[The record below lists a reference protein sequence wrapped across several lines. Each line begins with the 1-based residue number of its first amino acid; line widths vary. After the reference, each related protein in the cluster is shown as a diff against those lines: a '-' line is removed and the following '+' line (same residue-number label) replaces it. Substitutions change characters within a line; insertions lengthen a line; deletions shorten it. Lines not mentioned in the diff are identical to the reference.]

1 MPAVPQPTTGDAIA
15 IVGIGGIFA
24 DSESPDR
31 LWSNVVA
38 GRDVTRDVPP
48 GRWIVDP
55 VEVLDP
61 EVGRPDRTYTTRGGF
76 VGPSRFDPSGT
87 RLDPAVVDRLDP
99 AFHLA
104 LIAAAQAWRDARTES
119 VDPRRFGVV
128 FGQIVLPTETASAIT
143 LDVLGRR
150 FEERL
155 GLSPSAPAGF
165 EPRNA
170 FPAGLPAAI
179 VSEAFGLG
187 GVSYTLD
194 AACASS
200 LYALKLAVDELK
212 SGRAD
217 AMLAGGVSRPDA
229 LYTQMGFAQLRAL
242 SPTGRAHPLDHRADG
257 LIVGEGAGIFVLK
270 RLADARRHGDRIY
283 GILAGIGLSNDIA
296 GDMMAPDSE
305 GQLRAMRS
313 AYQRAGWAPTD
324 LDLIEC
330 HATGTPRG
338 DAVEVA
344 SLRTLWGP
352 SGWRAGRCAIGSV
365 KANIGHA
372 LTAAG
377 AAGLIK
383 VLLALKH
390 RTLPPTAN
398 FERPNSALG
407 LDAGPFR
414 VLGEAE
420 PWPERE
426 PGRPRRAALSG
437 FGFGGINA
445 HVLIEEHV
453 PNKGVAVSV
462 PIDRPAPIAV
472 VGIAGQIGTKAGRD
486 AFASLFP
493 EFGNRPSERRLGSL
507 EIPIGRFRIP
517 PRELAEMLPQ
527 QSLMLC
533 VASDAIESAG
543 WDAKLAGRTSV
554 LVGIGLDLNT
564 TNYYLRW
571 SMADRARDW
580 GEGRSIEDIPGWTDE
595 LREAAGPSL
604 SANRT
609 MGSLGGV
616 VASRIARA
624 MRIGGPSFSVS
635 SDETSGIQ
643 ALAIAAE
650 WLRRGEIDAAIV
662 GAIDLASDDR
672 AALAR
677 GALGTDPTAGTDAA
691 FALVVKRLDDAI
703 RDGDTIRAVIREV
716 STAKADRQGLPSE
729 SGAAAGMAE
738 VVRAVVG
745 LADRLEAEDGSPARP
760 WLRNRDEGPRQV
772 RVETPGLGGTSGRV
786 DLEEGPSPTPRL
798 TTTPRRFG
806 LFAIEA
812 DDPQAMLAR
821 IDECREFL
829 QENPRDPIDEL
840 ARSWWRRHPA
850 EPRARLGTAIV
861 AGDIEELKNRLMQV
875 RRSSFDPIG
884 PRGVAFVYPGL
895 GNYFEGMGRELGLLW
910 PEVLDRQ
917 DTESGSLR
925 NQLAPELWWSGR
937 LPDRFD
943 DHRAPVLGQ
952 VAVGSLVTDVLWNLG
967 IRPDAAIG
975 YSMGESAALVSLR
988 AWTDRDELARRL
1000 QSSPLFATEL
1010 SGRFDAARRTWKIPP
1025 DRPVDWVAGI
1035 VSRSDRE
1042 IRAAIEAAKESR
1054 VYILIRNA
1062 PDETVIGGERAAVLK
1077 IVGRLKCGWIE
1088 LPTVSTVHCPIGG
1101 LVESE
1106 YEAMHEIET
1115 SAPPR
1120 ISFYSGV
1127 TGSRYVVDRRSA
1139 ARAIAAQ
1146 AAGTID
1152 FPRTIESAHA
1162 DGVGLFIEVGPGG
1175 SCTRLIGRIL
1185 GDRPHLAVSACRPDR
1200 DAFAGIL
1207 DVVAACLAYRVPV
1220 DLDRIHG
1227 EERRASV
1234 ETKSGPTIRV
1244 EVGPPEFRI
1253 HPLPPRTAPMQED
1266 FEPAMK
1272 TAVRPDLRP
1281 IAAAMLD
1288 ADRARA
1294 EAHHAYLR
1302 VSQGAADLMA
1312 RYLALR
1318 LERSGPVEAS
1328 DRAPEANGEEEAH
1341 DPPEPALFDRKQCL
1355 ELAVGSVASV
1365 FGPEFEEV
1373 DRLPTR
1379 VRLPDEPLMFVDRIV
1394 TIEGEPRSM
1403 SSGRIVTEHDIRPGA
1418 WYLDGNRV
1426 APCVAMEAGQADLVL
1441 SGYLG
1446 VDFVTRGR
1454 SLYRLLD
1461 ANVTFHR
1468 SLPVVG
1474 QTMRYDIRITQFF
1487 RQGTTVLFRFEYD
1500 ATVGGEPLITMRDG
1514 CAGFFTEEELAAGK
1528 GVAPSRLEARRRE
1541 QVAVNRE
1548 IDLVP
1553 TAPTRLDEA
1562 GVDAIRRGDLA
1573 SAFGA
1578 PFERLSIADP
1588 VGLPG
1593 GLMAMLRRVPRLEP
1607 AGGPAGLGFIR
1618 AEADVRPGDWYM
1630 VCHFIDDRVMP
1641 GTLMYECCL
1650 HAMRTL
1656 LMRQGWVGAR
1666 DAVAFEPVPGVAN
1679 RLKCRGQITESTR
1692 TVACEI
1698 TIKERGYRPEPY
1710 AIADALIIADGKP
1723 IVSVSDLGLQLSG
1736 TNRAALE
1743 QVWGARSRVRP

>member
-1 MPAVPQPTTGDAIA
+1 MPAVPQPTTGDDIA

-38 GRDVTRDVPP
+38 GRDVTRDVPT

-87 RLDPAVVDRLDP
+87 RLDPAMVDRLDP

-128 FGQIVLPTETASAIT
+128 FGQIVLPTETASTIT

-150 FEERL
+150 FAERL
-155 GLSPSAPAGF
+155 GVSTSKPAAF

-187 GVSYTLD
+187 GVAYTLD

-296 GDMMAPDSE
+296 GDLMAPDSE

-313 AYQRAGWAPTD
+313 AYEGAGWSPTD
-324 LDLIEC
+324 VDMIEC

-344 SLRTLWGP
+344 SLRKLWGA
-352 SGWRAGRCAIGSV
+352 SGWRTEGCAIGSV

-377 AAGLIK
+377 AAGLVK
-383 VLLALKH
+383 VLMSLKH

-398 FERPNSALG
+398 FERPNPALG

-414 VLGEAE
+414 VLGKAE

-426 PGRPRRAALSG
+426 LGRPRRAALSG

-453 PNKGVAVSV
+453 PNRVVAVSV
-462 PIDRPAPIAV
+462 PIDRPEPIAV
-472 VGIAGQIGTKAGRD
+472 VGIAGQMGTKVGRD
-486 AFASLFP
+486 AFASLVLGSEIGP
-493 EFGNRPSERRLGSL
+493 IERRIGSL
-507 EIPIGRFRIP
+507 QIPVSRFRIP

-527 QSLMLC
+527 QSLMLR
-533 VASDAIESAG
+533 VAAEAIESAG
-543 WDAKLAGRTSV
+543 WDARLAARTSV
-554 LVGIGLDLNT
+554 VVGIGLDLNT

-571 SMADRARDW
+571 TMADRARDW
-580 GEGRSIEDIPGWTDE
+580 GEGRSIKDFTEWVDE

-616 VASRIARA
+616 VASRVARA

-643 ALAIAAE
+643 ALAIAVE

-662 GAIDLASDDR
+662 GAIDLASDER

-677 GALGTDPTAGTDAA
+677 QALGADPADGTDAA

-716 STAKADRQGLPSE
+716 STAKANRPGLPAE
-729 SGAAAGMAE
+729 AGAAAGMAE
-738 VVRAVVG
+738 VVRAMVG
-745 LADRLEAEDGSPARP
+745 LADRVEPEDGRPARP
-760 WLRNRDEGPRQV
+760 WLRNRDEEPRHL
-772 RVETPGLGGTSGRV
+772 RVETLGLGGTSARV
-786 DLEEGPSPTPRL
+786 ALEEGPAPTPRL
-798 TTTPRRFG
+798 TTPPRRFG

-812 DDPQAMLAR
+812 DDPQAMLVR
-821 IDECREFL
+821 IDDLGSFSDEHSS
-829 QENPRDPIDEL
+829 DSIHEL
-840 ARSWWRRHPA
+840 ARRWWRRHPA

-861 AGDIEELKNRLMQV
+861 AGDVEELKNRLIQV
-875 RRSSFDPIG
+875 RRSSFERIG

-895 GNYFEGMGRELGLLW
+895 GSYFEGMGRELGLLW

-917 DTESGSLR
+917 DAESRSLR
-925 NQLAPELWWSGR
+925 TQLAPDLWWGGR
-937 LPDRFD
+937 LPDRFE

-952 VAVGSLVTDVLWNLG
+952 VAVGSLITDVLLGLG

-975 YSMGESAALVSLR
+975 YSLGESAALVALR
-988 AWTDRDELARRL
+988 AWPDRDELARRL

-1010 SGRFDAARRTWKIPP
+1010 SGRSDAARRAWNVPP

-1035 VSRSDRE
+1035 VTCSDRE
-1042 IRAAIEAAKESR
+1042 IRAAIDATGESR

-1062 PDETVIGGERAAVLK
+1062 PDETVIGGARTDVWA
-1077 IVGRLKCGWIE
+1077 IVRRLKCGWIE
-1088 LPTVSTVHCPIGG
+1088 LPTVSTVHCPIGR

-1106 YEAMHEIET
+1106 YEAMHEMET
-1115 SAPPR
+1115 SATPG
-1120 ISFYSGV
+1120 IAFYSGIS
-1127 TGSRYVVDRRSA
+1127 GSRYAVDRRSA

-1162 DGVGLFIEVGPGG
+1162 DGVGLFIEIGPGG

-1200 DAFAGIL
+1200 DALAGIL
-1207 DVVAACLAYRVPV
+1207 DVVAACIVFRVPV
-1220 DLDRIHG
+1220 DLARLHG
-1227 EERRASV
+1227 DERTTPV
-1234 ETKSGPTIRV
+1234 EPKSGPMIRV
-1244 EVGPPEFRI
+1244 DVGPPEFRVQ
-1253 HPLPPRTAPMQED
+1253 PLPPRTVPTKED

-1272 TAVRPDLRP
+1272 TAVRPDLAP

-1294 EAHHAYLR
+1294 EAHRAFLR

-1318 LERSGPVEAS
+1318 LDQSGPVEPHE
-1328 DRAPEANGEEEAH
+1328 RAPASRSEAEDH
-1341 DPPEPALFDRKQCL
+1341 FPHEPALFDRKQCL

-1394 TIEGEPRSM
+1394 TIEGERRSM
-1403 SSGRIVTEHDIRPGA
+1403 SSGRIITEHDIRPGS

-1528 GVAPSRLEARRRE
+1528 GVAPSRLDSRRRE
-1541 QVAVNRE
+1541 QVAVNRGV
-1548 IDLVP
+1548 DLVP
-1553 TAPTRLDEA
+1553 TAPTSLDEA
-1562 GVDAIRRGDLA
+1562 GVEALRRSDLA

-1578 PFERLSIADP
+1578 PFDVLPIADP

-1593 GLMAMLRRVPRLEP
+1593 GLMAMLRRVPKLEP

-1666 DAVAFEPVPGVAN
+1666 EAVAFEPVPGVAN

-1692 TVACEI
+1692 IVACEI

-1710 AIADALIIADGKP
+1710 AIADALILADGKP
-1723 IVSVSDLGLQLSG
+1723 IVSVTDLGLQLSG

-1743 QVWGARSRVRP
+1743 EVWGERSRVRP